1 MQIVTAARSGIPF
14 FVLAELGQST
24 GFLRESKLSTPNLI
38 ASTAGKKTEVNIHPL
53 MISLNFVS
61 LTLIGG
67 DEGNMCQDTSKKFEY
82 NNSMMKTCKWISMK
96 TNPRCNKP
104 GAKENGPVTCGA
116 DTGTDCTCYDS
127 KKFKLNGKTRTCV
140 VWAAK
145 NIVKRCKKNTVR
157 SECPLICNIC

>member
-1 MQIVTAARSGIPF
+1 
-14 FVLAELGQST
+14 
-24 GFLRESKLSTPNLI
+24 
-38 ASTAGKKTEVNIHPL
+38 
-53 MISLNFVS
+53 
-61 LTLIGG
+61 
-67 DEGNMCQDTSKKFEY
+67 
-82 NNSMMKTCKWISMK
+82 MK